1 MRVSVIETHSRV
13 FTEDTMKKFILF
25 CTLTLLAGCEAAP
38 AGYTPQ
44 PISFAATAPMRV
56 DVAEIRVVENYQ
68 SSMHAPN
75 VEYEFATP
83 PAAALK
89 QWAKQRLVAAGPTG
103 VLEVS
108 IDDASVKEV
117 PLPKT
122 EGIKGIFTDDQDA
135 RYDARMSITMR
146 LYNGENAMSVA
157 SADVVVERSRS
168 IHEKATIDERERMFD
183 MMTREMIATF
193 DQQATARLRQY
204 FNKYLR

>member
-1 MRVSVIETHSRV
+1 M
-13 FTEDTMKKFILF
+13 
-25 CTLTLLAGCEAAP
+25 
-38 AGYTPQ
+38 
-44 PISFAATAPMRV
+44 
-56 DVAEIRVVENYQ
+56 
-68 SSMHAPN
+68 
-75 VEYEFATP
+75 
-83 PAAALK
+83 
-89 QWAKQRLVAAGPTG
+89 
-103 VLEVS
+103 
-108 IDDASVKEV
+108 KEV